1 MRLSEA
7 IYAAC
12 SVAFVALIALMVLR
26 RRVSGPG
33 IAIIG
38 ACALTAAWA
47 ADLAITELLPDGAS
61 AVLDSLRLAAWLI
74 LLVTLVGLRDHRR
87 GRSVYVPFALIIGF
101 CAVVV
106 LFEAIILLGDAA
118 TGQALGRVHDFLRVG
133 IGVGGLLAA
142 ENLLRNA
149 GNERRRDVWPLCLAL
164 GATFAFELFLYADR
178 LMMPGASPIVAEGR
192 GLVGLFAVPLLAL
205 ALARNREWRVDI
217 HLSRSLVL
225 HTAALVGSG
234 VFFLMLAAVGLLVR
248 ELGGAWGPQ
257 FQLLTLLGSAV
268 VLVAIMGSRDIRVRL
283 KQFIAQHFFSHR
295 FDYRT
300 EWLRFVDTVSQPE
313 AEGDNLQVRVV
324 RALAQIVDSPAGLL
338 WWLHDGRGYVPEAGW
353 NLQIERGRKVS
364 IEDPFIVGFRNGT
377 WIQERPAP
385 GTTGWPFDPARAW
398 LAIPLS
404 HGKALIAFVVLAPP
418 PHGYRLDWESFDLLR
433 AAGRQAASYVSEER
447 STRALLDSHMLNDFS
462 KRFAFV
468 VHDIKNLASQL
479 GLVVSNARHYI
490 EEPEFRADMLQ
501 TVEDSVARMNRLIA
515 QLHGEAQ
522 HSPGQVI
529 EPDGIIAD
537 LAQELSSVGTPIETR
552 LGAHDCRVAIDG
564 DQFRSVLSHLITNA
578 REAARS
584 AAVVVVASRITQDKI
599 TIDVVDTGPGMDDD
613 FINNELFRPFRSTK
627 PGGLGIGGYQTR
639 ELVRLA
645 GGELEV
651 ISEKGVGTIMR
662 VTFPTHGSAQ
672 LVPSAA

>member
-12 SVAFVALIALMVLR
+12 SVAFLALIVLMVLR

-47 ADLAITELLPDGAS
+47 ADLATPELLPNGAS
-61 AVLDSLRLAAWLI
+61 AVLDSLRMSAWLV
-74 LLVTLVGLRDHRR
+74 LLVTLIGLRDHRW
-87 GRSVYVPFALIIGF
+87 GRSVYVPFALTIGF

-106 LFEAIILLGDAA
+106 FFEAIILLGDAA
-118 TGQALGRVHDFLRVG
+118 TGQALRRVHDFLRVG

-353 NLQIERGRKVS
+353 NLQIERGWKLS

-404 HGKALIAFVVLAPP
+404 HGNALIAFVVLAPP

-479 GLVVSNARHYI
+479 GLVVSNARHHI

-515 QLHGEAQ
+515 QLHGEVQ
-522 HSPGQVI
+522 HSPAQVI

-584 AAVVVVASRITQDKI
+584 AAVVVVASRITEDKI

-639 ELVRLA
+639 ELLRLA

-662 VTFPTHGSAQ
+662 VTFPTHGSAR
-672 LVPSAA
+672 LVHSAV